1 MSTPQQGTRS
11 VVGIYTSCAT
21 ADAAVRELLTHGVSS
36 DAIVRLASADAG
48 TEAIPTTDAEQPGMG
63 TALGGVVGLSGGLF
77 AASLL
82 VPGLGAVSALGA
94 AAATFLGLGGTV
106 AGAAIGH
113 EIESSLD
120 TGIPRD
126 ELFVYEDALR
136 QGRAVVVVNA
146 TSEVEAAE
154 ARGVLTESGAETID
168 AAREQW
174 WIGLRDADNEHYAG
188 ASGDVVTAE
197 SVYRRGFEAAM
208 RSATERKSMDANA
221 AELRHDSSD
230 AASEVSFR
238 RGFQRGKA
246 YLESWNQQRSAGA
259 RDAPE
264 GTALPEHAT
273 RCSTAS
279 GSVV

>member
-11 VVGIYTSCAT
+11 VVGIYASCAA
-21 ADAAVRELLTHGVSS
+21 ADAAVRGLRTHGVST

-82 VPGLGAVSALGA
+82 VPGVGAVSALGA
-94 AAATFLGLGGTV
+94 AAVTLLGLGGTA
-106 AGAAIGH
+106 AGSAIGH

-136 QGRAVVVVNA
+136 QGRAVVIVNA

-154 ARGVLTESGAETID
+154 ARGVLTETGAETID

-174 WIGLRDADNEHYAG
+174 WIGLRDAEDEHYTG
-188 ASGDVVTAE
+188 ANGDVVIAE
-197 SVYRRGFEAAM
+197 SAYRQGFEAAL
-208 RSATERKSMDANA
+208 RSATERESMDATA
-221 AELRHDSSD
+221 AKLRHG
-230 AASEVSFR
+230 EVSFR
-238 RGFQRGKA
+238 RGFQRGKT
-246 YLESWNQQRSAGA
+246 YLENWNQKRSAGA
-259 RDAPE
+259 Q
-264 GTALPEHAT
+264 
-273 RCSTAS
+273 
-279 GSVV
+279 